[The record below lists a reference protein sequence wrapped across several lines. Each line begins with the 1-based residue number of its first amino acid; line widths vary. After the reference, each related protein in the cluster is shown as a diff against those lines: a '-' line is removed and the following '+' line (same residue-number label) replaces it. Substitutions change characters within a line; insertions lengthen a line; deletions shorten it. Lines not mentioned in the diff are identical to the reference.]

1 MLENKHI
8 TRFLDYCLRT
18 EIVTQ
23 EQYDDLHSIEWLT
36 LLFNSFSDLEG
47 GVIEVGTSC
56 IEINYVI
63 YFLYSS
69 FTWWYKENKY
79 LK

>member
-8 TRFLDYCLRT
+8 TRFLDYCLR
-18 EIVTQ
+18 IKKITQ

-36 LLFNSFSDLEG
+36 LLFKSFSSLEG
-47 GVIEVGTSC
+47 GIAVGTGC
-56 IEINYVI
+56 IETSYVI